1 METGTLIEG
10 QANPTEIV
18 DTWPAAPV
26 GLARLGYVLL
36 AAIGGLMALGGVT
49 YGLLTLSSDNSAA
62 DSVLAITVAT
72 IGLAMVVQSR
82 RALDVAL
89 WRKLSLLPAWA
100 WLGLLAVVWGLGIVL
115 LKWLPDGAQRAL
127 PLLIVAASG
136 LASLLFLSLTLRGLR
151 SPVERQPL
159 SGRLLPQH
167 QVFLSTAVAAA
178 FSTGLALVTEL
189 VVFVVAVAAIL
200 VVSQLLGDPS
210 ILGIMRQVARDPGS
224 AQQLEDWVLGSP
236 VALAALGGL
245 LVVIAPAIEEAL
257 KGLPLL
263 LFAHQGARLTE
274 RVAILVGVTGG
285 VGFAFAENAGYMSML
300 SEDWWLGFWL
310 RVAAAVMHGS
320 CSAFIGRAWYRGIVK
335 RRWGGMLLDLL
346 TGWGVHAAWNGLAL
360 LVAWFSYQ
368 ESTIGVLFCVLAG
381 LLPLTV
387 LFAWMAGWGIW
398 ASER

>member
-1 METGTLIEG
+1 MQTSAPVEG
-10 QANPTEIV
+10 QTNLTEMV
-18 DTWPAAPV
+18 DTWPPAPA
-26 GLARLGYVLL
+26 GLARLGYILL
-36 AAIGGLMALGGVT
+36 ATIGGLMALGGAT
-49 YGLLTLSSDNSAA
+49 YGLLSISSDSPA

-72 IGLAMVVQSR
+72 IGLAMAVQSR
-82 RALDVAL
+82 RALYVTL

-100 WLGLLAVVWGLGIVL
+100 WFGMLTLVWGLGIVL
-115 LKWLPDGAQRAL
+115 LKWLPNGAQRTL
-127 PLLIVAASG
+127 PLLIVTASA

-178 FSTGLALVTEL
+178 FSTGLALATEL
-189 VVFVVAVAAIL
+189 VVFVGAVVAVL
-200 VVSQLLGDPS
+200 VMSQLLGDPS
-210 ILGIMRQVARDPGS
+210 ILSIMRQVARDPGS

-245 LVVIAPAIEEAL
+245 LVVVAPAIEEAL

-300 SEDWWLGFWL
+300 FEDWWLGFWL

-335 RRWGGMLLDLL
+335 KRWGGMLLDLL
-346 TGWGVHAAWNGLAL
+346 MGWGVHAAWNGLAL
-360 LVAWFSYQ
+360 LVAWFSYR

-387 LFAWMAGWGIW
+387 LFAWMAWWGIW
-398 ASER
+398 ASEK

>member
-1 METGTLIEG
+1 MTTPAEG
-10 QANPTEIV
+10 QGNSTEMV
-18 DTWPAAPV
+18 DTWPSAPA
-26 GLARLGYVLL
+26 GLARLGYMLL
-36 AAIGGLMALGGVT
+36 IAIGGLMAIGGTT
-49 YGLLTLSSDNSAA
+49 YGLLTVSSDNPAA
-62 DSVLAITVAT
+62 DSVLAITVAV
-72 IGLAMVVQSR
+72 IGLAMAMQGK
-82 RALDVAL
+82 RALNVAQ
-89 WRKLSLLPAWA
+89 WRRLSLLPGWV
-100 WLGLLAVVWGLGIVL
+100 WFGLLVLVWGLGIVL
-115 LKWLPDGAQRAL
+115 VKWVPHSIQRTLP
-127 PLLIVAASG
+127 PLIVVASG

-167 QVFLSTAVAAA
+167 QVFLSTATAAA
-178 FSTGLALVTEL
+178 FSTGLALATEL
-189 VVFVVAVAAIL
+189 VAFAGAIVAVL

-210 ILGIMRQVARDPGS
+210 ILGIIRQAARDPS
-224 AQQLEDWVLGSP
+224 SVQHLEEWVLGSP
-236 VALAALGGL
+236 VALVALGGL
-245 LVVIAPAIEEAL
+245 LVVVAPAIEEAL

-274 RVAILVGVTGG
+274 RVAILVGVAGG

-300 SEDWWLGFWL
+300 FEDWWLGFWL

-320 CSAFIGRAWYRGIVK
+320 CSAFIGRGWYRGITR

-360 LVAWFSYQ
+360 LVAWFAYR

-387 LFAWMAGWGIW
+387 LFAWMAWWGIW